1 MDPMILSLLPHAFLF
16 FAMPY
21 APCSMHLL
29 SLAMPYAPC
38 AMRPYAY
45 VIGMAG
51 TILKW
56 FSLSTGKPEGQT
68 GGIKRNHFYRRRMN
82 GKQQTVH
89 MRS

>member
-51 TILKW
+51 TILK
-56 FSLSTGKPEGQT
+56 
-68 GGIKRNHFYRRRMN
+68 
-82 GKQQTVH
+82 
-89 MRS
+89 